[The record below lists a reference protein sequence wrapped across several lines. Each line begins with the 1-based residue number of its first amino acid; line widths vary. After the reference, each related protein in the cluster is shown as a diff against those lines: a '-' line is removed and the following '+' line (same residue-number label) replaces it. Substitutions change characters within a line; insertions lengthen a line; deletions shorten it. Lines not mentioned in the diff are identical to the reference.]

1 MLPLFSVAVRARALP
16 LDEGWELRLFPPG
29 PVDAFFRRHG
39 IQHLALWHP
48 GAAVSVFSPCALW
61 DDRWLAIDALGEHRF
76 DHLPTLR
83 AWLSAQ
89 HGLAPPS
96 AAHMRALVRWFAPP
110 HASPHAAPCAA
121 P

>member
-29 PVDAFFRRHG
+29 PVDAFFRRH
-39 IQHLALWHP
+39 
-48 GAAVSVFSPCALW
+48 FSPCALW

-89 HGLAPPS
+89 HGLASPS